1 MPPFDII
8 TTGAGPAGLLAAGEA
23 ARRGRRVLL
32 LEKME
37 KPARKLR
44 ITGKGRCNITNT
56 GDWSAFEAHIF
67 PAARSFRPAFMHF
80 PNTALIRF
88 MEEEAGVPLIEER
101 GRRIFP
107 RSSRAQDVADALV
120 RWTKRQGVTI
130 RCHAEVTRLLVDR
143 RRATAVEVRLDR
155 RTEIIAARALIVATG
170 GLSYPATGST
180 GDGYRWA
187 ETTGHTITPT
197 RPALVALALV
207 EPPAIAA
214 PLTLRNV
221 ALTLLIDGREAGE
234 EGGEMTF
241 TAAAVEGPT
250 ILRLSLR
257 AVDALRQEKK
267 VALRLNL
274 KPALSPRQIVRR
286 LEREEREYAPAPLAA
301 ALRRWLPAPLVA
313 PFMAQARLTSAK
325 NAAGLAGLT
334 ESDRARLVRTFHEW
348 EFPVAGYGGYDR
360 AVVTAGGVSMKD
372 IDPKTMR
379 SRTIENLFWA
389 GETLDLNADTGG
401 YNLQIAFSTGY
412 LAGLSAAAAC
422 ELPDANV
429 PARAPAD

>member
-1 MPPFDII
+1 MPVFDVI

-37 KPARKLR
+37 QPARKLR
-44 ITGKGRCNITNT
+44 ITGKGRCNITNA
-56 GDWSAFEAHIF
+56 GDWSAFETHIF
-67 PAARSFRPAFMHF
+67 PAARPFRPAFMHF

-88 MEEEAGVPLIEER
+88 MEEEAGVPVVEER
-101 GRRIFP
+101 GRRVFP
-107 RSSRAQDVADALV
+107 RSLRAQDVADALV
-120 RWTKRQGVTI
+120 RWTKRQGATI

-143 RRATAVEVRLDR
+143 HRATAVEVLQNN

-180 GDGYRWA
+180 GDGLRWA
-187 ETTGHTITPT
+187 EATGHAITPT

-207 EPPAIAA
+207 DPLPIAA

-221 ALTLLIDGREAGE
+221 ALTLLIDGRNAGE
-234 EGGEMTF
+234 ECGEMTF
-241 TAAAVEGPT
+241 AAGAVEGPT
-250 ILRLSLR
+250 TLRLSLR
-257 AVDALRQEKK
+257 AVDALRQGKK
-267 VALRLNL
+267 VTLLLNS
-274 KPALSPRQIVRR
+274 KPALSTQQIVRR
-286 LEREEREYAPAPLAA
+286 LERESREHARAPLAA
-301 ALRRWLPAPLVA
+301 VLRRWLPAPLIA
-313 PFMAQARLTSAK
+313 PFMAQARLTAKK

-334 ESDRARLVRTFHEW
+334 EPDSARLVRAFHEW
-348 EFPVAGYGGYDR
+348 ELPVAACGGYDR
-360 AVVTAGGVSMKD
+360 AVITAGGVSMKD

-379 SRTIENLFWA
+379 SRKVENLFWA

-412 LAGLSAAAAC
+412 LAGKSAAAVC
-422 ELPDANV
+422 STPDAEAQEHA
-429 PARAPAD
+429 PAR